1 MGGVTIKFA
10 LVVGLIRQVAL
21 LGSIRLASGRTPKS
35 AMSTVSRLTRDGQT
49 LRKQHHHKIAVAVR
63 GNSSSVCGWR
73 GQKVMSALPPK
84 AEMCGAARDVRF
96 GPIADSRQC
105 LADLKIKQRWDRSR
119 LENHM
124 RPDKCR
130 PWDRSLLSFFPLFKS
145 ARACL
150 APSFINMSS
159 TTAFHCLPSGFPLS
173 VWVCFCTFAVVAL
186 RSAKIS
192 TTLLSMDSVSANS
205 S

>member
-1 MGGVTIKFA
+1 
-10 LVVGLIRQVAL
+10 
-21 LGSIRLASGRTPKS
+21 
-35 AMSTVSRLTRDGQT
+35 
-49 LRKQHHHKIAVAVR
+49 
-63 GNSSSVCGWR
+63 
-73 GQKVMSALPPK
+73 MSALPPK

-192 TTLLSMDSVSANS
+192 TTLLSTDLSVRIRAGAVGAIYDRRHRIWVSTDDIRLILLYEIQERSLGGSFTRLHFAFDMATNYFAE
-205 S
+205 